1 MDGCHLEGRLFVPFG
16 VIKGAVTSAA
26 PPPGV
31 LAVDERGYAAK
42 SPSGLPSRTIF
53 PQ

>member
-31 LAVDERGYAAK
+31 LAGYAAN